1 MPPDNTAQRK
11 SLWGYGIAAVYSI
24 FALAT
29 LGVVAFSLT
38 QKVEL
43 VSKDYYEKEV
53 TCEQQIERLRQ
64 TNAMGQQVTCQLT
77 TDGRFIEARFPAAL
91 TDVRGTLT
99 LYRPSD
105 SSLDREVTLAPD
117 AGGRQLIP
125 ADKLAKGYWRAKLHW
140 QSGGRGYYNEYS
152 LTVR

>member
-1 MPPDNTAQRK
+1 QSGDFPMPPDNTAQRK

-38 QKVEL
+38 QKVE
-43 VSKDYYEKEV
+43 
-53 TCEQQIERLRQ
+53 
-64 TNAMGQQVTCQLT
+64 QVTCQLT